1 MNLIEIRRKKGM
13 KQEEIARMVGLSRA
27 GYSNIETGRRRPSVD
42 MAKRIAAAL
51 GFEWTRFY
59 AEEENERLSGYPM
72 ADIAT
77 YQPIRTDIGL

>member
-59 AEEENERLSGYPM
+59 ET
-72 ADIAT
+72 AD
-77 YQPIRTDIGL
+77 QPFSTDDAASRVEDAIRRMVV